1 MPLRS
6 SKPSERLSAPLARAL
21 VAAGALVGVGCSGA
35 PLRTRG
41 TPPGDGAVPVVPT
54 DPTTA
59 LPRPSD
65 VARSSDTAATLR
77 PPVSDEVALA
87 LVARLFRAFHARSAQ
102 QLEPD
107 VDDYVVDVTP
117 EGGAGGRPR
126 ASWIWELQSRLHT
139 GAFDALDVDQMYR
152 PSDVEI
158 YRVEDLGLP
167 GRPTRP
173 ATMGA
178 DETLVR
184 VPIATPRVGADVL
197 FGEEILLLLR
207 RDGARFKIRGY
218 GERYPR

>member
-1 MPLRS
+1 MPHRS
-6 SKPSERLSAPLARAL
+6 LKPSDRLRAPLARAL
-21 VAAGALVGVGCSGA
+21 VAACAIVGVGCSAA
-35 PLRTRG
+35 PLRTREA
-41 TPPGDGAVPVVPT
+41 PPDDGAGSVVPT

-59 LPRPSD
+59 LPRASD

-77 PPVSDEVALA
+77 PPVPDEVALA
-87 LVARLFRAFHARSAQ
+87 LVARVFGAFHARSAQ
-102 QLEPD
+102 QIEPD

-117 EGGAGGRPR
+117 EGGSGGRPR
-126 ASWIWELQSRLHT
+126 ASWIWELQNRLRT

-158 YRVEDLGLP
+158 YGVEDLGLP

-173 ATMGA
+173 ASMGP

-197 FGEEILLLLR
+197 FGDEILLLLR